1 MIFDILNPFHWIKMI
16 LSLILLFILILI
28 PGWTAI
34 FSDKTIS
41 EIGEMFS
48 SNFWKTIGDAFSL
61 AMDYYKS
68 WFQSEE
74 NQQKIEDTKGKI
86 IDTFKEKSNGS
97 LETTTK

>member
-1 MIFDILNPFHWIKMI
+1 MIFDILNPFHWIRTI

-48 SNFWKTIGDAFSL
+48 SDFWGTIGKAFSE

-74 NQQKIEDTKGKI
+74 NQQKIDQTKGKV
-86 IDTFKEKSNGS
+86 IDVLKEKTENSS
-97 LETTTK
+97 K